1 MINITNSLQ
10 DEFIAGAKRLGEALI
25 EIANRYDAQAKFKYE
40 LTKPGVSEFSLN
52 ECRVAAAPEKFLE
65 LERKFKLCNMS
76 AESADE
82 FAEKIIDGINGIF
95 NYCYKPALTEEERR
109 SVREVIRKYFRSQ
122 KNTPL

>member
-10 DEFIAGAKRLGEALI
+10 NEFIAGAKRLGKALI
-25 EIANRYDAQAKFKYE
+25 EFANRYDAQAKFNYE

-52 ECRVAAAPEKFLE
+52 ECRVAAAPEKFRE
-65 LERKFKLCNMS
+65 LERSFKLRSMS

-82 FAEKIIDGINGIF
+82 FAEKVIDGINDMF
-95 NYCYKPALTEEERR
+95 AYYNKSDLTEEERI
-109 SVREVIRKYFRSQ
+109 SVKEVIRKYFRSQ

>member
-10 DEFIAGAKRLGEALI
+10 DKIIARVKRMGEALI
-25 EIANRYDAQAKFKYE
+25 EFANRCDAQAEFNCE

-65 LERKFKLCNMS
+65 LKLRFKLCNMS
-76 AESADE
+76 AEAADE
-82 FAEKIIDGINGIF
+82 FAEKVIDGINGIF